1 MGCIKHLIV
10 LLSLGFLS
18 ARGQAPIYPKDS
30 TAIVYVIPGSARSS
44 EAYFNSGL
52 IEKAQQIEAE
62 RSIESQHALYA
73 LSSNFFTAF
82 PVYFMHQDD
91 ILLLQGGTRKGYFLD
106 TLLSRDSS
114 ITCIEKYIILA
125 EIGPVYGSQLAD
137 PYHDGKTSALTQTPQ
152 LQEALVLK
160 DIDGNQLH
168 DDVMPCYSAIRSIN
182 KKRHLDWSVQ
192 FEENGYRVNH
202 LSFQYPSV
210 YLLFA
215 RPDKIEQPALAVDR
229 IKKGKLNECHPI
241 TKAVIRLNSNLIKYY
256 KLFDE

>member
-1 MGCIKHLIV
+1 MGSIKHFIV
-10 LLSLGFLS
+10 LFSLGFLS
-18 ARGQAPIYPKDS
+18 ARGQAPTYPKDS
-30 TAIVYVIPGSARSS
+30 TAIVYIIPGNARSS
-44 EAYFNSGL
+44 EAYFKSGL
-52 IEKAQQIEAE
+52 IEKAQQIETE
-62 RSIESQHALYA
+62 RSIESQHATYT
-73 LSSNFFTAF
+73 LSSNFFTVF

-91 ILLLQGGTRKGYFLD
+91 ILLLQDGMRKGFFLD
-106 TLLSRDSS
+106 TMLNRDSS
-114 ITCIEKYIILA
+114 ISCKEKYIILA

-152 LQEALVLK
+152 IQEALVLK

-168 DDVMPCYSAIRSIN
+168 EDVMPCYAAIRSIN

-192 FEENGYRVNH
+192 FEENGYRVDQ

-215 RPDKIEQPALAVDR
+215 RPDKIEQSSLAIDR
-229 IKKGKLNECHPI
+229 IKQGKLNECHPI

-256 KLFDE
+256 KLFD